1 MFRDY
6 DVEKDRAAVLRIW
19 REVGWLDDAKD
30 EKKEDALARFIA
42 CGRAQVAE
50 VKGEAECLVN
60 TAPGLLRYI
69 DQDLAFSGVMGVVT
83 SRVARK
89 QGLASRL
96 AASTL
101 AQDVAEGA
109 LVAGLGI
116 FEQGFYNQ
124 LGFGSGGYEHWFSFD
139 PARLR
144 VDAKARIPQR
154 ITKDDWEAM
163 HRSRLARLR
172 GHGSL
177 NFFPSEV
184 TEADVVWTDGGFGL
198 GYYDGPDGELTH
210 HIWCRAKGEHG
221 PYTVRWMSY
230 RTRDQ
235 FLELM
240 ALLRN
245 LGDQVRLVWVQ
256 EPPGVQLHDLIEQP
270 FKQRQISEKSKY
282 ESTVHASAYWQVRMC
297 DLAGCLEQTHLRGD
311 EVRFN
316 LALSDPIERFL
327 GNDAPWRGL
336 SGDYVVTL
344 GPSSGAEIGT
354 DASLPTLTAS
364 VGTFTR
370 LWLGVRPAT
379 GLVVTDELSGPPE
392 LLEVLDWALRLP
404 DPKPDWDF

>member
-1 MFRDY
+1 MTEFRDY
-6 DVEKDRAAVLRIW
+6 DVDKDKAAALRIW
-19 REVGWLDDAKD
+19 REVGWLDN
-30 EKKEDALARFIA
+30 EEKEDALSRFIA
-42 CGRAQVAE
+42 CGRARVADID
-50 VKGEAECLVN
+50 GEAECLVN
-60 TAPGLLRYI
+60 TAPGTLRYI
-69 DQDLAFSGVMGVVT
+69 DRDLPFSGVMGVAT

-101 AQDVAEGA
+101 ARDVAEGA

-124 LGFGSGGYEHWFSFD
+124 LGFGSGAYEHWFSFD

-144 VDAKARIPQR
+144 VDVKARVPR
-154 ITKDDWEAM
+154 RVTKDDWQAM

-172 GHGSL
+172 SHGAL
-177 NFFPSEV
+177 VFFPGEV
-184 TEADVVWTDGGFGL
+184 TEADVIWTDGGFGL
-198 GYYDGPDGELTH
+198 GYYDGPEGELTH

-230 RTRDQ
+230 RTWEQ

-245 LGDQVRLVWVQ
+245 LGDQVLLVCVQ

-270 FKQRQISEKSKY
+270 FKQRRISKQSEF

-297 DLAGCLEQTHLRGD
+297 HLAGCLEQTHLPDD

-316 LALSDPIERFL
+316 LALADPIERFL
-327 GNDAPWRGL
+327 GADDPWCGL

-344 GPSSGAEIGT
+344 GPSSGAEVGA
-354 DASLPTLTAS
+354 DANLPTLTAS
-364 VGTFTR
+364 VGAFTR

-379 GLVVTDELSGPPE
+379 GLAVTDDLAGPPE
-392 LLEVLDWALRLP
+392 LLDALDWALRLP
-404 DPKPDWDF
+404 EPRPDWDF

>member
-1 MFRDY
+1 MAKFRNY
-6 DVEKDRAAVLRIW
+6 DAEKDRAAALRIW
-19 REVGWLDDAKD
+19 REVGWLDD

-50 VKGEAECLVN
+50 VDGEAECLVN
-60 TAPGLLRYI
+60 TAPGTLRYV
-69 DQDLAFSGVMGVVT
+69 DQDLPFCGVMGVAT

-89 QGLASRL
+89 RGLAGRL

-101 AQDVAEGA
+101 ARDVADGA

-124 LGFGSGGYEHWFSFD
+124 LGFGSGGYEHWFSLD

-144 VDAKARIPQR
+144 VDAEARIPRRVAQ
-154 ITKDDWEAM
+154 DDWQAM
-163 HRSRLARLR
+163 HASRLARLR
-172 GHGSL
+172 RHGSL
-177 NFFPSEV
+177 NFFPGEV

-198 GYYDGPDGELTH
+198 GYYDADGALTH
-210 HIWCRAKGEHG
+210 HLWCRAKGEHG

-230 RTRDQ
+230 RTREQ

-240 ALLRN
+240 ALLRD

-256 EPPGVQLHDLIEQP
+256 EPPGMQLQDLIEQP
-270 FKQRQISEKSKY
+270 FKQRQISQKSEF

-297 DLAGCLEQTHLRGD
+297 DLAGCLERTHLPGA

-316 LALSDPIERFL
+316 LALSDPIARFL
-327 GNDAPWRGL
+327 DDDAPWRGL
-336 SGDYVVTL
+336 SGDYVITL
-344 GPSSGAEIGT
+344 GPSSGAEVGID
-354 DASLPTLTAS
+354 DALPTLTAS
-364 VGTFTR
+364 VGAFTR
-370 LWLGVRPAT
+370 LWLGVRPTT
-379 GLVVTDELSGPPE
+379 GLAVTDALSGPPA
-392 LLEVLDWALRLP
+392 LLEALDWALRLP